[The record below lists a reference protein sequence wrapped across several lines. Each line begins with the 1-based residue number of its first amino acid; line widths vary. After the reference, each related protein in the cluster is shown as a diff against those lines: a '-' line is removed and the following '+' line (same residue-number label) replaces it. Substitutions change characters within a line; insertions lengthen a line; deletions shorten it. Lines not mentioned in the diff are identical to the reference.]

1 MTLFA
6 NKCAMSKNVL
16 MRCKNSWSEQR
27 SRYVFS
33 RRLLLEFRRPS
44 PSIVFSHH
52 VSQNDALQ
60 QQLTLSE
67 EIRNSQE
74 LRLHCLEELQSQ
86 LVESN
91 SRVQTLL
98 AENQALQRYSTCCA
112 PLCYGCLRL
121 KRIAVHLQTL

>member
-1 MTLFA
+1 
-6 NKCAMSKNVL
+6 
-16 MRCKNSWSEQR
+16 
-27 SRYVFS
+27 
-33 RRLLLEFRRPS
+33 LLEFRRPS
-44 PSIVFSHH
+44 ASILFSHH

-67 EIRNSQE
+67 EIRNSEE

-98 AENQALQRYSTCCA
+98 AENQALQRYPTCCA
-112 PLCYGCLRL
+112 PLCYGCHGL
-121 KRIAVHLQTL
+121 KRIAVLLQTL